1 MIRVAVIGVG
11 AFGKNHAR
19 VVSQSPRAKLECVVD
34 ADIARAQ
41 AAAQEFGARSA
52 ADYREVIGQVDAAV
66 VAVPTNAHAE
76 VGCALLDAGIDVMV
90 EKPIAPTVEEAN
102 RLIAA
107 ADSKGRILQVGHLE
121 RFNPVVLELERRSR
135 LPLFFEIHRMSV
147 FTFRSLDVDV
157 VLDLMIHDLDV
168 VLALAKGELQ
178 DIRAAGISILSPKVD
193 IANVRLEFSDG
204 CIANLTASRVSTER
218 IRKLR
223 LFQPRQYISIDYA
236 KQSGAVITVGGA
248 AGIET
253 EQLTVTAAEPL
264 RVQFEAFLDSVETRK
279 KPKLDGRTARR
290 TLEVAA
296 AVLDNINQ
304 HAGVV
309 SRTLASG
316 WKP

>member
-1 MIRVAVIGVG
+1 M
-11 AFGKNHAR
+11 
-19 VVSQSPRAKLECVVD
+19 
-34 ADIARAQ
+34 
-41 AAAQEFGARSA
+41 
-52 ADYREVIGQVDAAV
+52 IGQVDAAV

-90 EKPIAPTVEEAN
+90 EKPIAPTVEEAD

-107 ADSKGRILQVGHLE
+107 ADSKGRILQVGHFE

-157 VLDLMIHDLDV
+157 VLDLMIHDLDI

>member
-1 MIRVAVIGVG
+1 MIRVAVVGVG

-19 VVSQSPRAKLECVVD
+19 VVSQSANAKLEYVVD
-34 ADIARAQ
+34 SDAPKAQ
-41 AAAQEFGARSA
+41 SVAQEFGAHAA
-52 ADYREVIGQVDAAV
+52 ADYRDVIGQVDAAI
-66 VAVPTNAHAE
+66 VAVPTKAHAE
-76 VGCALLDAGIDVMV
+76 VGCALLEAGIDVLV
-90 EKPIAPTVEEAN
+90 EKPIAPTVEEAD
-102 RLIAA
+102 RLIQAA
-107 ADSKGRILQVGHLE
+107 EARSRILQVGHLE
-121 RFNPVVLELERRSR
+121 RFNPVVLELERLSR

-157 VLDLMIHDLDV
+157 VLDLMIHDLDI
-168 VLALAKGELQ
+168 VLALANGELQ

-236 KQSGAVITVGGA
+236 KQSGAVITVGGP

-253 EQLTVTAAEPL
+253 EQLAITAAEPL
-264 RVQFEAFLDSVETRK
+264 QVQFESFLNSVKTRE
-279 KPKLDGRTARR
+279 KPKLDGRTARH

-296 AVLDNINQ
+296 AVLDKINQ

>member
-1 MIRVAVIGVG
+1 MIRVAVVGVG

-19 VVSQSPRAKLECVVD
+19 VVSQNPRAKLEYVVD
-34 ADIARAQ
+34 ADTAKAGTV
-41 AAAQEFGARSA
+41 AQEFGARA
-52 ADYREVIGQVDAAV
+52 ASDYREVIGHVDAAI
-66 VAVPTNAHAE
+66 VAVPTKAHAE
-76 VGCALLDAGIDVMV
+76 VGCALLDAGIEVLV
-90 EKPIAPTVEEAN
+90 EKPIAPTVEEAD

-107 ADSKGRILQVGHLE
+107 AESKTRILQVGHLE
-121 RFNPVVLELERRSR
+121 RFNPVVLELERLSR

-157 VLDLMIHDLDV
+157 VLDLMIHDLDI
-168 VLALAKGELQ
+168 VLALAKGDLQ

-248 AGIET
+248 AGFAT
-253 EQLTVTAAEPL
+253 EQMTVTAAEPL
-264 RVQFEAFLDSVETRK
+264 QVQFEAFLNSVKTRE

-296 AVLDNINQ
+296 AVLDKISQ